1 MYHVENGGLNIII
14 FLFFFLKKTK
24 KENGI
29 FVANEEHDSV

>member
-14 FLFFFLKKTK
+14 FLFFLKKTK

>member
-14 FLFFFLKKTK
+14 FLFFLKTK